1 MLSTSK
7 LSNRTLSIV
16 HRAQTRTIFDYLAEL
31 QREKTGA
38 PRVASSKS
46 NKKFTWDF
54 VDYFKKQEPEKAAE
68 FESEKAQTQAAEQW
82 LGRAP
87 ILAPKMDFAKWRSKI
102 ADPTFVDLLEAEYK
116 GTSDYWVKFTTYE
129 QTSQWTPAAMA
140 EESSKDYTFQR
151 IPANEREVRQAKEV
165 QAADVMERHRELLE
179 EIKLDY
185 EQLEA
190 ERDLYS
196 VSQTMVGFNLHPQ
209 LAELQEENAAGKQTY
224 HDMVLG
230 KSLYPKYVKSER
242 LAQAQNEQRR
252 QIFLERWKHFSY
264 LRDGPE

>member
-16 HRAQTRTIFDYLAEL
+16 YRAQTRTIFDYLAEL
-31 QREKTGA
+31 Q
-38 PRVASSKS
+38 SQKS
-46 NKKFTWDF
+46 GGPSPSATKAKQKFTWDF
-54 VDYFKKQEPEKAAE
+54 VDYFKKQEPEKAEE
-68 FESEKAQTQAAEQW
+68 FEREKAQTQAAENW

-87 ILAPKMDFAKWRSKI
+87 ILAPKLDFDKWKTKV
-102 ADPTFVDLLEAEYK
+102 ADPTFVDTLEAEYK
-116 GTSDYWVKFTTYE
+116 ATSEYWSKWTKYE
-129 QTSQWTPAAMA
+129 QTAQWAPAAWA
-140 EESSKDYTFQR
+140 EESTRDYTFQK

-165 QAADVMERHRELLE
+165 QAAEVMERHRELLE

-196 VSQTMVGFNLHPQ
+196 ISQQMVGFNLHPQ